1 MSKFKLGARVR
12 FHGKYSGAAG
22 DVLNYPE
29 DAECVGLEGVV
40 EERTGCPRVRM
51 DSGHILTGWSDE
63 RYELV
68 AGSKPATEPVFDLLS
83 ALTGKPLKFRS
94 GGEVK
99 FVAYAPDAKPHC
111 QLVLLSIATGNI
123 VLRYANGKGSDEPYS
138 EPGDILNAEAV

>member
-1 MSKFKLGARVR
+1 MHKFRAGDKVLNVGETRETWGGRDGPVIGEVYTVR
-12 FHGKYSGAAG
+12 EVIRRDSGEYLSLVEFYDKYPRHSRRTGKYA
-22 DVLNYPE
+22 LIEN
-29 DAECVGLEGVV
+29 
-40 EERTGCPRVRM
+40 EET
-51 DSGHILTGWSDE
+51 
-63 RYELV
+63 
-68 AGSKPATEPVFDLLS
+68 PAFDLLS